1 MVTEQKQFS
10 PRLIRAALP
19 DAPRQMELA
28 LAVIVVAVLFA
39 VAARYQRRS
48 LRVVGARLVGG
59 IAAAAM
65 LGLQVLG

>member
-48 LRVVGARLVGG
+48 LRVVGALLVGG